1 MLFAFSDLASYRII
15 ARDGEVGTPADAVY
29 QPRHWRIRHLAV
41 DLDESARR
49 RPVLI
54 PPAAIEEIDRTEKNI
69 RLRLNR
75 QQLLDSPDLD
85 IQKRLSRTA
94 ERDLLAHYHL
104 PFYPDAGLQSLSD
117 PGHVS
122 VEALDSLLARMD
134 AADSES
140 REHPFPRLRAM
151 MGETLYAD
159 GDKAGTVDDVLI
171 SSEDWHIRQIVVHI
185 GRFLTG
191 NRILVAPH
199 WITRPPEEGPGLA
212 VDLTATVLENS
223 PGFDPAILPA
233 SESVLDE

>member
-15 ARDGEVGTPADAVY
+15 ARDGDVGTLADAVY
-29 QPRHWRIRHLAV
+29 RPRHWRIRYLAV
-41 DLDESARR
+41 DLDETARN

-54 PPAAIEEIDRTEKNI
+54 PPAAIEQIDRADKAI
-69 RLRLNR
+69 RLRLTR
-75 QQLLDSPDLD
+75 EQLLHSPDLD
-85 IQKRLSRTA
+85 PRERLGRDT
-94 ERDLLAHYHL
+94 ERELLAHYHL

-117 PGHVS
+117 PGNVS
-122 VEALDSLLARMD
+122 VEVLDRLLARMD
-134 AADSES
+134 AQDSET

-159 GDKAGTVDDVLI
+159 GDKAGTVDDLLI
-171 SSEDWHIRQIVVHI
+171 SSDDWHIRQLVVHI

-199 WITRPPEEGPGLA
+199 WITRLPEEGPGLA

-233 SESVLDE
+233 SESILDE